1 MLSLVNMKN
10 NLSRIINKIAFIFKK
25 ELMLSVSLLAA
36 IVSLFITP
44 PQKELFKTI
53 DWRTLATL
61 FMLLTVLE
69 GFKKEHIFDPLL
81 KMTRKIG
88 GITGLTFFFVFSVFF
103 SSMFVTNDVSLII
116 FVPMTIILF
125 RMGNKEKYLLPVLTF
140 ENIAAIRGSL
150 LMPFGSPQN
159 LFLFS
164 QSSISTIDFIKMMF
178 PLWIFS
184 IVLLASFILFLYRKN
199 LSEKIDYHQNYNNS
213 QNKESSVSCSLSA
226 RKKKI
231 LYISLFVIIITSI
244 VSRTE
249 FWPFITIA
257 VALVLF
263 IFDRKILFQTDY
275 VLLLTFLCFFIF
287 SSSICSN
294 PSIYKFLQK
303 NVTGHEY
310 LWSILLSQ
318 VISNVPA
325 SIVLWPFASMQNGLR
340 SLLYGLDSAG
350 LCSIIGSLAS
360 VINLR
365 LYTREYPKQG
375 KKFIFTFTWISLVFF
390 AIVVLPQLWLINFSS
405 KRQQENKQEIQKA
418 IEMETKTSQIFDAI
432 PVEYRKKCEYGG
444 KIEQITYVSKN
455 YFGDE
460 SKIEKKANVYL
471 PVDYTTSKK
480 YKVLYLMHGIGGN
493 ENEWGMNSD
502 ESVVKK
508 IMDNLTIKGEID
520 PFIIVTPNGRAG
532 FTAKEG
538 SNEPAH
544 NSFYKFGLEL
554 RNHLI
559 PYIDSHYSTYNDRD
573 GRAMAGLSMGGMQTI
588 NIGICE
594 CLDLIS
600 YFGAFSA
607 APSSYNASKVSSHIN
622 ANNQFKVNYFY
633 NICGK
638 EDTVAYAAHF
648 DAARL
653 LPRFL
658 DTIIDGENF
667 TWQEKTGGHDFGIW
681 NLGFFNF
688 AKIFGKSAK

>member
-1 MLSLVNMKN
+1 MKN
-10 NLSRIINKIAFIFKK
+10 NLSRIINKIASIFKK
-25 ELMLSVSLLAA
+25 EIMLSVSLLAA

-44 PQKELFKTI
+44 PQVKLLYDI
-53 DWRTLATL
+53 DWKTLATL
-61 FMLLTVLE
+61 FMLLSVLE
-69 GFKKEHIFDPLL
+69 GFKKEQIFDPLL
-81 KMTRKIG
+81 KMTGKIG
-88 GITGLTFFFVFSVFF
+88 GVAALTFFFVFSVFF

-116 FVPMTIILF
+116 FVPLTIILF

-164 QSSISTIDFIKMMF
+164 QSGISTKDFIKMMF
-178 PLWIFS
+178 PLWILS
-184 IVLLASFILFLYRKN
+184 IFLLAIFILFLYRKN
-199 LSEKIDYHQNYNNS
+199 LTEKIDYQQNDDNFSINNN
-213 QNKESSVSCSLSA
+213 QSVSCDFSNK
-226 RKKKI
+226 KKKI
-231 LYISLFVIIITSI
+231 LYIFLFAVIIFSI

-249 FWPFITIA
+249 FWPFITIG
-257 VALVLF
+257 VTLF
-263 IFDRKILFQTDY
+263 LIIFDRKILLQTDY

-294 PSIYKFLQK
+294 PAISKFLQK

-350 LCSIIGSLAS
+350 LCTIIGSLAS

-390 AIVVLPQLWLINFSS
+390 AIVVLPQLGLINFSS

-444 KIEQITYVSKN
+444 KVEQITYVSRN

-471 PVDYTTSKK
+471 PADYTTSKK

-508 IMDNLTIKGEID
+508 IMDNLTIKGEIE

-532 FTAKEG
+532 FAAKEG

-559 PYIDSHYSTYNDRD
+559 PYIDSHYSTYNNRD

-607 APSSYNASKVSSHIN
+607 APTSYNASKVSSHIN

-653 LPRFL
+653 LPRFS

-688 AKIFGKSAK
+688 AKIFGKPAK